1 MTWFGRTRRSSACLP
16 FPVSNFG
23 IRPSACWPVLPFV
36 ASASRE
42 ASVELPCLSDFSSS
56 LVGGRV
62 TFDAAN
68 ADECKR
74 TNLQRGSIVL
84 VGKILAPAGS

>member
-1 MTWFGRTRRSSACLP
+1 MDVPGAAQLARP
-16 FPVSNFG
+16 FLYVSNFG
-23 IRPSACWPVLPFV
+23 IRPSACWLVLPFV

-42 ASVELPCLSDFSSS
+42 ASVESPCLSDFSSS

-68 ADECKR
+68 AGECKR
-74 TNLQRGSIVL
+74 TNLQKGSIVL
-84 VGKILAPAGS
+84 GGKDPGSSR